1 MQSKNILFL
10 GGLGAP
16 AFVYKPWL
24 KVFQWVGYDNHVV
37 PNSFLT
43 MDTVSTFA
51 KNLIKTAS
59 GFDSFDVIGV
69 SYGGNA
75 ALYAAYLSPELCEKT
90 NKMVLVCAPAL
101 GAPGLL
107 DPILSILPK
116 GMTATLREMSPKSH
130 VVRSTREL
138 SMRKE
143 LPFELHCIYH
153 ERDLMAP
160 QEKATLPEV
169 GQSHKLDFQWKCVP
183 SALIHEVAC
192 INPKTLQIL
201 VQILTSKGPGV

>member
-16 AFVYKPWL
+16 AFIYKPWH
-24 KVFQWVGYDNHVV
+24 KVFQWIGYDIHIV

-43 MDTVSTFA
+43 MDKVSTFA
-51 KNLIKTAS
+51 GNLIGTAS
-59 GFDSFDVIGV
+59 GLDSFDVIGV

-75 ALYAAYLSPELCEKT
+75 SLYASYLSAELCEKT

-101 GAPGLL
+101 GAPGWL
-107 DPILSILPK
+107 DSILSVLPK
-116 GMTATLREMSPKSH
+116 GRAGTLREMSSKSH
-130 VVRSTREL
+130 VVRSIREL
-138 SMRKE
+138 SLRKQ
-143 LPFELHCIYH
+143 LPFELHCMYH

-160 QEKATLPEV
+160 QEQATLPEV
-169 GQSHKLDFQWKCVP
+169 GKSHKLDFQWKFVP
-183 SALIHEVAC
+183 RFLIHEVAC

-201 VQILTSKGPGV
+201 VQILID